1 MLSRNGNYYFARK
14 SNIIISCRI
23 GVKSVRDCRY
33 VNDIISANKTEEKAA
48 ATYDY
53 CVGSYVGESRNATL
67 NVSPWRERY
76 LLAFRVFDIR
86 NAHESWPGGTAR
98 SPEM

>member
-1 MLSRNGNYYFARK
+1 M
-14 SNIIISCRI
+14 IIA
-23 GVKSVRDCRY
+23 SVGLC
-33 VNDIISANKTEEKAA
+33 
-48 ATYDY
+48 
-53 CVGSYVGESRNATL
+53 VGESRNATL